1 MIQSF
6 FKLVTQ
12 IIFSEI
18 IRYFPVMSSD
28 RPPDPGLVKVKGHPN
43 VQDILTQ
50 QSTPAKQA
58 PLLEG
63 IRPLS
68 PPPPPSK
75 STQPKPG
82 SSRTPQQSD
91 PSTSSKR

>member
-1 MIQSF
+1 
-6 FKLVTQ
+6 
-12 IIFSEI
+12 
-18 IRYFPVMSSD
+18 MSSD
-28 RPPDPGLVKVKGHPN
+28 RPPDPNLVKVTGHPD
-43 VQDILTQ
+43 VQDILPQ
-50 QSTPAKQA
+50 QSTPVKQA
-58 PLLEG
+58 THLEG